1 MLKCTSCHST
11 FSLWKNLR
19 RHMKVKH
26 GEIEWQCGSCPKR
39 FLRKDS
45 FLRHHKKQH
54 LKKRKPLSPLL
65 RRTKTL
71 IDDMLARQKI
81 GQLSEIE
88 ENRLKNLYHQQEV
101 LSGLEEADLGKESG
115 GPVKRKRTTDTPGG
129 PPARKS
135 ARLQVGT
142 SCVFT
147 RVFLK
152 RHFETK

>member
-1 MLKCTSCHST
+1 
-11 FSLWKNLR
+11 
-19 RHMKVKH
+19 
-26 GEIEWQCGSCPKR
+26 
-39 FLRKDS
+39 
-45 FLRHHKKQH
+45 
-54 LKKRKPLSPLL
+54 
-65 RRTKTL
+65 
-71 IDDMLARQKI
+71 MLARQKI

>member
-1 MLKCTSCHST
+1 
-11 FSLWKNLR
+11 
-19 RHMKVKH
+19 MKVKH

-88 ENRLKNLYHQQEV
+88 ENRLKNLYRDN
-101 LSGLEEADLGKESG
+101 LSIVVVNNIEGRCIKNIRLSLRQGDLPSMFFFAFGIDPLISY
-115 GPVKRKRTTDTPGG
+115 
-129 PPARKS
+129 
-135 ARLQVGT
+135 L
-142 SCVFT
+142 
-147 RVFLK
+147 
-152 RHFETK
+152 